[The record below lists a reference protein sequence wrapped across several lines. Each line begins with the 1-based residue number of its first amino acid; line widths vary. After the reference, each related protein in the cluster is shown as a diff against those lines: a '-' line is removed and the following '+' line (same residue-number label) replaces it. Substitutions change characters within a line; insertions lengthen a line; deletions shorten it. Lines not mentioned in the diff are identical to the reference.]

1 MSSGNRHKF
10 PNFIHSMEA
19 QTQQPKNKQ
28 LTTAEQLVNIIG
40 VVAAVSTLVYVI
52 RLIAKRTDTSII
64 SDNARKVLENKDEAL
79 RLRKAIDTYHVTGD
93 WEKTE
98 IGDIL

>member
-1 MSSGNRHKF
+1 MSEKTFKSH
-10 PNFIHSMEA
+10 NFIHRMA
-19 QTQQPKNKQ
+19 LPTKQ
-28 LTTAEQLVNIIG
+28 SNITKHTTAEQVANIIG
-40 VVAAVSTLVYVI
+40 IVAAISALAYVI
-52 RLIAKRTDTSII
+52 KTIVHKTDTSII

-98 IGDIL
+98 INDIL